1 MNMIIPAS
9 VAEAIAIQQKLR
21 HKVILTDD
29 FSSVRTIAGVDVGY
43 DPRRNLSRAAL
54 VILRDGEL
62 VSSAIAY
69 APTPFPY
76 VPGLLSFREVPVVLE
91 ALACIG
97 EVPDM
102 LFVDGQGIAHPRR
115 LGIAAHLG
123 VLTGLPA
130 IGIAKKRLCGTYEEP
145 GLSKGARADLL
156 HKNERIGTVLRSKAK
171 VKPVFISPGH
181 RVSHD
186 TAVSLVEQY
195 LTQYRLPE
203 PTRLA
208 DILSKVKSGEV
219 TATGQTRSLF

>member
-1 MNMIIPAS
+1 MIIPSS
-9 VAEAIAIQQKLR
+9 VAEAVAIQQELR

-29 FSSVRTIAGVDVGY
+29 FSAVRTIAGIDVGY

-54 VILRDGEL
+54 VILKDGEL

-91 ALACIG
+91 ALACAG
-97 EVPDM
+97 EIPDM
-102 LFVDGQGIAHPRR
+102 LFVDGQGVAHPRR

-130 IGIAKKRLCGTYEEP
+130 IGIAKKRLCGSHEELGP
-145 GLSKGARADLL
+145 TKGARTDLL
-156 HKNERIGTVLRSKAK
+156 HNGEKIGTVLRSKDK
-171 VKPVFISPGH
+171 VKPLYVSPGH
-181 RVSHD
+181 RVSHA
-186 TAVSLVEQY
+186 TAVSLVERY

-208 DILSKVKSGEV
+208 DILSKVKGAAA
-219 TATGQTRSLF
+219 ATDRNRSLF